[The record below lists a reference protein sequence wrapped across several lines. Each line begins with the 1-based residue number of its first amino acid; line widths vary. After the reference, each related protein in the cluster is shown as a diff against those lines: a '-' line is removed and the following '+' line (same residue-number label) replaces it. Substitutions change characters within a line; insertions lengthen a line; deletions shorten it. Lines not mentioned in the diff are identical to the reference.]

1 MTSATGSTRPEN
13 VSAAR
18 AAGLR
23 WVDDSKPGI
32 RREGKPGAFR
42 YTAPDGRQI
51 TDAETLDRIRGLVIP
66 PAWTDVWISP
76 TPNGH
81 IQATGRDARRRK
93 QYRYHPRWREVR
105 DEQKYSRVL
114 EFGAALPR
122 IRARVASDLSRRDL
136 SPERVLATVTRL
148 LDLTHLRVGNEEYV
162 RDNDSYGLTTLRTD
176 QVTVS
181 GSRIRFRFR
190 GKAGVHHDLY
200 IEDRRMARI
209 LARMQDL
216 PGEELFEWRD
226 ASGNPH
232 PITADHVNDY
242 LRDISG
248 GDFTSKDFR
257 TWAGTVLA
265 WCALRDEG
273 VPQSATAAKRLIAD
287 AVKQVSSQLGNT
299 PPVCRRNYIHPDVLA
314 AYSDG
319 SMFAL
324 TTQQGKNGA
333 AESASLS
340 EPEAQVLRL
349 LRSMGPADAWRDRQR
364 ASRKAS

>member
-1 MTSATGSTRPEN
+1 MTSAGSARPEN

-32 RREGKPGAFR
+32 RRSGKPGAFR
-42 YTAPDGRQI
+42 YTAPDGRRI
-51 TDAETLDRIRGLVIP
+51 TDPETLERIRGLVIP
-66 PAWTDVWISP
+66 PAWTDVWIAP
-76 TPNGH
+76 TPTGH

-105 DEQKYSRVL
+105 DEQKYSRL
-114 EFGAALPR
+114 IEFGAALPE

-136 SPERVLATVTRL
+136 SQERVLATVTRL

-162 RDNDSYGLTTLRTD
+162 RDNDSYGLTTLRAD
-176 QVTVS
+176 QVTVN
-181 GSRIRFRFR
+181 GSKISFRFR
-190 GKAGVHHDLY
+190 GKSGVYHDVY

-226 ASGNPH
+226 AEGGLH

-273 VPQSATAAKRLIAD
+273 VPQSATAAKRLTAT

-299 PPVCRRNYIHPDVLA
+299 PAVCRRNYIHPDVIA
-314 AYSDG
+314 AFADG
-319 SMFAL
+319 SLFAVK
-324 TTQQGKNGA
+324 TKQARGRRPEA
-333 AESASLS
+333 ALS
-340 EPEAQVLRL
+340 EPEAAVLQL
-349 LRSMGPADAWRDRQR
+349 LRSMAPAEEAAMGQR
-364 ASRKAS
+364 ATSVR